1 MRMEQIAAVIHRCHQ
16 PHTSM
21 LKNDRSADPRGAP
34 RFSKT
39 LITRSSRWVSD
50 LLRLSFFWPARFFR
64 NRLPFLKLGRR
75 ATPPPSPGQKEICVR
90 APPRGIP
97 RAHKFQQHLSG
108 QPRVTRCGFRCSR
121 RCACVG
127 GLWCLSVA
135 GMWDVFMYCTCW
147 CDWGRRRG
155 TRALGISPPKK
166 EYPIS
171 LSRPVES

>member
-75 ATPPPSPGQKEICVR
+75 ATPPPAQGKKKYAFEPHLEEYR
-90 APPRGIP
+90 APTNSNSTFPAS
-97 RAHKFQQHLSG
+97 RA
-108 QPRVTRCGFRCSR
+108 
-121 RCACVG
+121 
-127 GLWCLSVA
+127 
-135 GMWDVFMYCTCW
+135 
-147 CDWGRRRG
+147 
-155 TRALGISPPKK
+155 
-166 EYPIS
+166 
-171 LSRPVES
+171 